1 MKSNLKILKAVSE
14 TDIDSSV
21 EKTTKKTWK
30 KNKNMEIRSKKIEN
44 FSLKKKVLSALLL
57 NLLILLNLSVKNCP
71 FYSWKRNP

>member
-30 KNKNMEIRSKKIEN
+30 KIKTWKSEVKK
-44 FSLKKKVLSALLL
+44 LKTLV
-57 NLLILLNLSVKNCP
+57 
-71 FYSWKRNP
+71 